1 MIELKLTKRQYKALL
16 DLVYLGDWMVNGIRV
31 EPLAPYE
38 DAAQQV
44 YALAEKAG
52 CGDQAAYDPEL
63 KRHVVSEEGDA
74 GARLADF
81 KSAYDEETFWVE
93 LVGRLSDRDL
103 ERAHGADALAKLD
116 KDEFIKLQLE
126 SEEAWD
132 AEFREHGVDRLER
145 VERPAEARA

>member
-31 EPLAPYE
+31 EPLAPYD

-52 CGDQAAYDPEL
+52 CGELAGYDPEL
-63 KRHVVSEEGDA
+63 KRHVVFDEAEP
-74 GARLADF
+74 GARLSEF
-81 KSAYDEETFWVE
+81 KAAYDEETFWQE
-93 LVGRLSDRDL
+93 LVERLSDRDL
-103 ERAHGADALAKLD
+103 EREHGADALAKMG
-116 KDEFIKLQLE
+116 KDELIKLQIA

-132 AEFREHGVDRLER
+132 KEFRERGIDQLELIAR
-145 VERPAEARA
+145 KPEAQA

>member
-1 MIELKLTKRQYKALL
+1 MIELKLTKRQYKALF

-52 CGDQAAYDPEL
+52 CPELAGYDPEL
-63 KRHVVSEEGDA
+63 KKHVVFDEAEPGTRLSE
-74 GARLADF
+74 F
-81 KSAYDEETFWVE
+81 KAAYDEETFWQE
-93 LVGRLSDRDL
+93 LVERLSDRDL
-103 ERAHGADALAKLD
+103 EREYGADALAKMS
-116 KDEFIKLQLE
+116 KDELIRLQIA

-132 AEFREHGVDRLER
+132 REFRERGIDQLELVAR
-145 VERPAEARA
+145 KPEAQA